1 MKDSIFLIQEP
12 HWHKNSPT
20 SLSRSK
26 FQVFNGSGLLYKEWP
41 RAIVIA
47 TKDLKISGIESLSS
61 RDTTVVT
68 LNLQGKEVL
77 VCSSYQDI
85 TFQDSTYNINNCME
99 YARKNKKEIIIGT
112 DSNSHSQLWSSKST
126 NKRGEDFE
134 NLIAQYGLTVV
145 NRGNA

>member
-1 MKDSIFLIQEP
+1 MYPLQVGGLTAANKIIVVKTVTVKVYQINLHKCKGAQANLINQLGPEVMKDSIFLIQEP

-26 FQVFNGSGLLYKEWP
+26 FQVFNGSGLHYKEWP

-61 RDTTVVT
+61 RDMTVVT

-77 VCSSYQDI
+77 VCSSYHHCAWNGQ
-85 TFQDSTYNINNCME
+85 
-99 YARKNKKEIIIGT
+99 
-112 DSNSHSQLWSSKST
+112 
-126 NKRGEDFE
+126 
-134 NLIAQYGLTVV
+134 
-145 NRGNA
+145 